1 MKRVFGI
8 AIENCER
15 CGGAVKIMA
24 CAVVG
29 PLVKQDLPAKKY
41 AVIERPGGF

>member
-1 MKRVFGI
+1 
-8 AIENCER
+8 
-15 CGGAVKIMA
+15 
-24 CAVVG
+24 VVE